1 MVISF
6 KLVLILI
13 FFILY
18 NFIFISHNKW
28 YNVIGLMI
36 ILLTFAPADAVG
48 IVSNIS
54 YNTSGYLNVSLLC
67 YDVLIAFFISLIFK
81 RKPIN
86 HIDKRVYLSFVVFFL
101 VMFIIRIC
109 ANGIGFLSNKIFD
122 NFLTPI
128 LFAIIVIRYLTI
140 EDVKKILN
148 LFLICVMINSI
159 LATFEYFY
167 GKSLFFHNYYIENIS
182 WYQNIYNST
191 VYGIKFRSTSFL
203 GHPLINATY
212 YLSATLLLLY
222 NDKIHFIKKF
232 ILLLILLF
240 AIFSTNSRAALLIT
254 IISISYYLFKNK
266 KYILLFILMSIG
278 LILFFSIDMS
288 EIYSSV
294 FARDSSGS
302 SMNVR
307 FEAIKKFLKL
317 PYTSILFGVG
327 FNNSSAYLR
336 NFGFQTNLEISYF
349 IIILENGIFV
359 FTLWL
364 IMLMTLFGKKYRGKS
379 NKLITTLKSVIIML
393 LMIFAT
399 YNSIAD
405 PGTLNYLLFGFIAL
419 YNVVKST
426 YTYKENGGKTN
437 GYHLAY

>member
-6 KLVLILI
+6 KLVLILV

-48 IVSNIS
+48 IVSNIF

-167 GKSLFFHNYYIENIS
+167 GKS
-182 WYQNIYNST
+182 
-191 VYGIKFRSTSFL
+191 
-203 GHPLINATY
+203 
-212 YLSATLLLLY
+212 
-222 NDKIHFIKKF
+222 
-232 ILLLILLF
+232 
-240 AIFSTNSRAALLIT
+240 
-254 IISISYYLFKNK
+254 
-266 KYILLFILMSIG
+266 
-278 LILFFSIDMS
+278 
-288 EIYSSV
+288 
-294 FARDSSGS
+294 
-302 SMNVR
+302 
-307 FEAIKKFLKL
+307 
-317 PYTSILFGVG
+317 
-327 FNNSSAYLR
+327 
-336 NFGFQTNLEISYF
+336 
-349 IIILENGIFV
+349 
-359 FTLWL
+359 
-364 IMLMTLFGKKYRGKS
+364 
-379 NKLITTLKSVIIML
+379 
-393 LMIFAT
+393 
-399 YNSIAD
+399 
-405 PGTLNYLLFGFIAL
+405 
-419 YNVVKST
+419 
-426 YTYKENGGKTN
+426 
-437 GYHLAY
+437 